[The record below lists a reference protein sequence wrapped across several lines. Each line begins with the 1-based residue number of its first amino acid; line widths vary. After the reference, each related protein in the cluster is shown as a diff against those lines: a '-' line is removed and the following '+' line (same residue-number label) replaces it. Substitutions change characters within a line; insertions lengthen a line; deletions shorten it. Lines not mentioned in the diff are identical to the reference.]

1 MKGGL
6 LTPLAPKLVP
16 QPVSPRFKLDLHYS
30 YHQGLGHD
38 TNHCSALRH
47 AIQDL
52 IDQGLVNL
60 EQPSVTTNSLSTHSK
75 HAMPTPSG
83 DIHHIDL
90 IEDASIHMLIWDDGL
105 PEPIVLHNSCE
116 VDGISLGLQVST
128 PFSLIP
134 DGSSFQLTH
143 STPLVIKRQDTFVS
157 FTLWPNDDDSKGRD
171 IQIVTRNGKIAP
183 PPPLAVRLFE
193 GATSHEEVIREDDK
207 GLRQL

>member
-16 QPVSPRFKLDLHYS
+16 QPVLACFRLDLHYS

-193 GATSHEEVIREDDK
+193 GATSHEEVIREDDEV
-207 GLRQL
+207 LRQL

>member
-1 MKGGL
+1 M
-6 LTPLAPKLVP
+6 
-16 QPVSPRFKLDLHYS
+16 
-30 YHQGLGHD
+30 
-38 TNHCSALRH
+38 RH

-60 EQPSVTTNSLSTHSK
+60 GQLSVTTNPLPAHSTHAVS
-75 HAMPTPSG
+75 PPLG

-90 IEDASIHMLIWDDGL
+90 IGDDSIHMLIWDDGL

-116 VDGISLGLQVST
+116 VDGISLGLQVFT
-128 PFSLIP
+128 PFNLIP

-143 STPLVIKRQDTFVS
+143 STHLVIKHQDTFVS

-171 IQIVTRNGKIAP
+171 IQIVTHSGKIAQP
-183 PPPLAVRLFE
+183 PPPAVRLFE
-193 GATSHEEVIREDDK
+193 GATSHEEVIREDDE

>member
-16 QPVSPRFKLDLHYS
+16 QPVLACFRLDLHYS

-52 IDQGLVNL
+52 INQGLVNL
-60 EQPSVTTNSLSTHSK
+60 EQPSVTTNPLSTHFK
-75 HAMPTPSG
+75 HAMPPSPG

-90 IEDASIHMLIWDDGL
+90 IEDDSIHMLIWDDGL

-116 VDGISLGLQVST
+116 VDGISLGLQ
-128 PFSLIP
+128 
-134 DGSSFQLTH
+134 
-143 STPLVIKRQDTFVS
+143 
-157 FTLWPNDDDSKGRD
+157 NDDSEGRE
-171 IQIVTRNGKIAP
+171 IQIVTHSGKITQP
-183 PPPLAVRLFE
+183 PPPAVRLFE
-193 GATSHEEVIREDDK
+193 GATSHEEVIREDDEV
-207 GLRQL
+207 LRQL